1 MKKTKKIA
9 VIFLSLTSL
18 LIILPFFIPMQSYLN
33 QAEQQLSE
41 KIGAPVTIASA
52 HFALL
57 PSPRLIVKEIVA
69 GQSEDVRVA
78 RLAVIP
84 VLTSLLSGRLLFDLA
99 LDEPV
104 IKSSALTL
112 LSKLSDENA
121 KSKDESTSIYLVR
134 RIEIEQFQLMLP
146 DTKLPNLN
154 IRAFLTD
161 KQTLATLNLET
172 QDGALVAQADPNL
185 TGYDIEV
192 KVKKWQLPTQMPIQL
207 ERALVKMHYKDNQ
220 LAISKL
226 EARLYDGDLT
236 GAAEFSWGGQWQVNG
251 SLNVNGVSVR
261 EVSKSV
267 SPSVYL
273 SGRLYGDGRFSSSA
287 KEVSALIDKI
297 QADFKFKVNHGVLH
311 GLDLVKLASLLVR
324 QNEQGG
330 ETQFDEF
337 SGVLN
342 VLGKQY
348 RLRDLKI
355 SSGLLAAAG
364 QVKIKANKSLEGE
377 VAVELKRSASLV
389 AIPLDVSGTLANPVV
404 LPSKAALAGA
414 IAGTAVLGPGVGTSL
429 GAKAGEALGKVKG
442 LFQSK

>member
-1 MKKTKKIA
+1 
-9 VIFLSLTSL
+9 
-18 LIILPFFIPMQSYLN
+18 
-33 QAEQQLSE
+33 
-41 KIGAPVTIASA
+41 
-52 HFALL
+52 
-57 PSPRLIVKEIVA
+57 
-69 GQSEDVRVA
+69 
-78 RLAVIP
+78 
-84 VLTSLLSGRLLFDLA
+84 
-99 LDEPV
+99 
-104 IKSSALTL
+104 L

-220 LAISKL
+220 LTISKL

-236 GAAEFSWGGQWQVNG
+236 GAAEFSWGSQWQVNG

-355 SSGLLAAAG
+355 SSGLLAASG

-429 GAKAGEALGKVKG
+429 GAKAGEALDKVKG